1 MIDFGNTLRQA
12 REAKGLTLNDVAD
25 RTHMMVQMVEDLEN
39 ERFGRI
45 AAPIYGRGFVKL
57 YCEAVGIDDYKPLV
71 AEFMEIFNG
80 NRAPTIRMRDE
91 PRAAAT
97 APAARA
103 AAPEPVAEPEPVPDP
118 VAAPA
123 PEPEPQQA
131 APAPS
136 VEPEPAP
143 VDTGFRLEPE
153 TSRATFAPRPEPE
166 PVPEPAPARPL
177 SRYAPPT
184 PLDEEATREPFRFPE
199 IPTTV
204 WRVLVLLVVAGA
216 LLGLIFFLGR
226 GLYRATMFAPGEG
239 PGETPAVQKQPAAP
253 APVQTPAAAA
263 PRTPRD
269 VPPLYID

>member
-80 NRAPTIRMRDE
+80 NRAPTIRMR
-91 PRAAAT
+91 
-97 APAARA
+97 
-103 AAPEPVAEPEPVPDP
+103 AEPPAPP
-118 VAAPA
+118 PA
-123 PEPEPQQA
+123 PEPLP
-131 APAPS
+131 APAAEPVS
-136 VEPEPAP
+136 EPEPEPA
-143 VDTGFRLEPE
+143 
-153 TSRATFAPRPEPE
+153 PEPE
-166 PVPEPAPARPL
+166 PVPEPAPEPEPANTGFRLEQQTSRAAFAPLPEPEAAPMRPL

-184 PLDEEATREPFRFPE
+184 PLDEEATREPFRFPK
-199 IPTTV
+199 IPTTL
-204 WRVLVLLVVAGA
+204 WRALVLLVVGGA
-216 LLGLIFFLGR
+216 ILWLLAFLGK
-226 GLYRATMFAPGEG
+226 GLYRATMIAPGE
-239 PGETPAVQKQPAAP
+239 ESAAP
-253 APVQTPAAAA
+253 AANEQPADERPATTPPAASTAA
-263 PRTPRD
+263 PRTPLD